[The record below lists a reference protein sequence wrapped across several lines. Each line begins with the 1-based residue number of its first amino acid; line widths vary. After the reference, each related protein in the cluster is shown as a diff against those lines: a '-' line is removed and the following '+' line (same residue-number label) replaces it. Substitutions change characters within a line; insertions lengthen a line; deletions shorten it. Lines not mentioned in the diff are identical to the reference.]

1 MSHRRRAAKD
11 IASEHL
17 PWAQRP
23 GRDRIFAAVDEIRM
37 TGSQE
42 LGPVI
47 EGEAVGAPCRDPS
60 ADATALVEDRG
71 PQAVGRGKLRGG
83 QAGHAAAEND
93 KVDGCAAVH
102 LYRTVRLCWR
112 PCWALETDL

>member
-1 MSHRRRAAKD
+1 
-11 IASEHL
+11 
-17 PWAQRP
+17 
-23 GRDRIFAAVDEIRM
+23 M

-102 LYRTVRLCWR
+102 LYRSVRLCRR